1 MNFHSILNHFNQTEG
16 HPMTQ
21 EEKIDAL
28 TEAVASLKAQLDR
41 QDEQL
46 DYIVKRLNHMR
57 EKAHAERE
65 NKTAWPK

>member
-1 MNFHSILNHFNQTEG
+1 
-16 HPMTQ
+16 MTQ
-21 EEKIDAL
+21 EEKLDSL
-28 TEAVASLKAQLDR
+28 MESVAALKAQLDK

>member
-1 MNFHSILNHFNQTEG
+1 MFKNTIERVDKC
-16 HPMTQ
+16 M
-21 EEKIDAL
+21 EEKMEEL
-28 TEAVASLKAQLDR
+28 LKQVAELKVQMDK
-41 QDEQL
+41 QDEKL

>member
-1 MNFHSILNHFNQTEG
+1 M
-16 HPMTQ
+16 
-21 EEKIDAL
+21 EEKMEEL
-28 TEAVASLKAQLDR
+28 LKQVAELKVQMDK
-41 QDEQL
+41 QDEKL

>member
-1 MNFHSILNHFNQTEG
+1 M
-16 HPMTQ
+16 
-21 EEKIDAL
+21 EEKMEEL
-28 TEAVASLKAQLDR
+28 LKQVAELKVQMDT
-41 QDEQL
+41 QDEKL